1 MKRPKNFPPAGY
13 VQVPVGEPIRSG
25 DVNWEVITPASL
37 RLFPRVQT
45 NEIILRRRTK
55 K

>member
-1 MKRPKNFPPAGY
+1 MKKPMNFPPTGY

-25 DVNWEVITPASL
+25 DVHWEVVTPASL
-37 RLFPRVQT
+37 RMFPRVQT
-45 NEIILRRRTK
+45 NETILRRKSK